1 MCIFR
6 IEVMCQLIIK
16 KNSGRLNVV
25 YTLPLRNNEFGSMIT
40 TNLGLIIDHI
50 YYVRCA
56 MDTKF
61 R

>member
-1 MCIFR
+1 
-6 IEVMCQLIIK
+6 MCQLIIK